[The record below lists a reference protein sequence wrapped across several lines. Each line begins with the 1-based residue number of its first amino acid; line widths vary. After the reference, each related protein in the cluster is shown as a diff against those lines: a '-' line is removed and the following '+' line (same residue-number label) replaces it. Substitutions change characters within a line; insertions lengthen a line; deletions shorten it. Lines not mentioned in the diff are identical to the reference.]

1 MKLYYPEY
9 FTLQELVSPIIYKTY
24 GSFAWNFF
32 NPDMLE
38 DLDTL
43 RKLWKRPLIINNWH
57 KGGSYKES
65 GLRCNIDSIVKS
77 KTKPYMSGH
86 VLGRAFDIKSL
97 RVTRCEDLYLMIID
111 EYRNFKTISRIEDI
125 KNAPT
130 WCHVDNL
137 IERKEFI
144 HIF

>member
-111 EYRNFKTISRIEDI
+111 ELKDLFMQIYE
-125 KNAPT
+125 
-130 WCHVDNL
+130 
-137 IERKEFI
+137 
-144 HIF
+144 